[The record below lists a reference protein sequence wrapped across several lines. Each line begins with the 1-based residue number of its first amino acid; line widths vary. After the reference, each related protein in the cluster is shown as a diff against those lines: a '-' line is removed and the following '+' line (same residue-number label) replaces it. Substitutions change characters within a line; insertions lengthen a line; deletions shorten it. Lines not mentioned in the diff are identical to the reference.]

1 MKNIIWTEWLKV
13 RTYRTFWVML
23 LLAVII
29 PVAANFFMA
38 NLFSN
43 GDLKKATQLM
53 GQPFSFPDIWLS
65 VASISSYTSG
75 LFAILLIILT
85 TNEYTFRTN
94 RQNIIDGWD
103 RREFVYAKLFWL
115 VALSV
120 LALVVSTLTGII
132 VGLSYGDTSV
142 SFEDYRYIVY
152 YFLQVLVALAI
163 ALLIA
168 VLLKRAGIAIVI
180 FLAYSMMIDN
190 VVSALLTRR
199 FGRIGGLLPLQAGDE
214 LLPVP
219 LFGKMIS
226 KEVYEPYVY
235 FIAVLA
241 YICLAV
247 YVVFRKMM
255 KSDL

>member
-1 MKNIIWTEWLKV
+1 MKNIIRTEWLKV

-23 LLAVII
+23 ILAAII
-29 PVAANFFMA
+29 PVISNFFMA

-53 GQPFSFPDIWLS
+53 GQPFSFPAVWLS

-103 RREFVYAKLFWL
+103 RRDFVYAKLFWL
-115 VALSV
+115 VALSLIA
-120 LALVVSTLTGII
+120 LAITTLTGII
-132 VGLSYGDTSV
+132 IGLSYGDTSL
-142 SFEDYRYIVY
+142 SFEDYRYVIY
-152 YFLQVLVALAI
+152 YFLQVVVALSV

-180 FLAYSMMIDN
+180 FFAYSMMLDN
-190 VVSALLTRR
+190 ILSAILKRYV
-199 FGRIGGLLPLQAGDE
+199 GQVGGLLPLQAGDQ

-219 LFGKMIS
+219 LFGKLIS
-226 KEVYEPYVY
+226 EEMYDAYVY
-235 FIAVLA
+235 VIAILVYISIAV
-241 YICLAV
+241 YI
-247 YVVFRKMM
+247 VFRKMM

>member
-29 PVAANFFMA
+29 PLAANFFMA

-53 GQPFSFPDIWLS
+53 GQPFSFPAIWLS

-120 LALVVSTLTGII
+120 LALALSTIIGII
-132 VGLSYGDTSV
+132 VGVSYGDTSV
-142 SFEDYRYIVY
+142 SFEDYRYVVY
-152 YFLQVLVALAI
+152 YFLQVMVTLSL

-180 FLAYSMMIDN
+180 FFAYTMMIDN
-190 VVSALLTRR
+190 ILSALLTRQ
-199 FGRIGGLLPLQAGDE
+199 FGKVGGLLPLQAGDE

-219 LFGKMIS
+219 LFGKMIA
-226 KEVYEPYVY
+226 KEVFEPYVY
-235 FIAVLA
+235 IIAMVA
-241 YICLAV
+241 YISLAM
-247 YVVFRKMM
+247 YIVFRRMM